1 MADLIKKLDFS
12 VIENLQIP
20 EIKDDSTTSNDI
32 EEVDDIINQNTFKD
46 IDEEDQEE
54 ESIDENIEN
63 ETITSTLENESTDDP
78 IHSIAQWSHDIGIID
93 FDEEDYNKV
102 EDKEE
107 YFKEQ
112 FNKKAKELGTEGL
125 PDQIKEL
132 VKHYEEGVPLDELIN
147 VKSNIQR
154 LENITDEVLN
164 RDEDLQEYLLTE
176 HLRSQDFDEDEIRDK
191 IELYKDKLLLDSEAK
206 IALKKLLKNQVN
218 YEASLIENSRRELE
232 NTQKEYQSN
241 LNNLKQTISDAE
253 SFIPGVAIKKENK
266 EKFFNAMTK
275 RDRTGM
281 TELEKKMQSKEM
293 QLAVA
298 QFVLE
303 LDGKLDGVIER
314 KAASTATLKIK
325 NTINSDS
332 KPNKSTLDITAAREA
347 LRSIKKKRY

>member
-32 EEVDDIINQNTFKD
+32 EEVDEIINQNTFKD
-46 IDEEDQEE
+46 IDEEEE
-54 ESIDENIEN
+54 EENTNEDIEN
-63 ETITSTLENESTDDP
+63 EIVTPTNENETSEDP
-78 IHSIAQWSHDIGIID
+78 IHGIAQWSHEIGIID

-154 LENITDEVLN
+154 LENITDDVLN

-176 HLRSQDFDEDEIRDK
+176 HLRSQDFDEDEIREK

-218 YEASLIENSRRELE
+218 YETSLIENSRKELE
-232 NTQKEYQSN
+232 YKQKEYQTN

-253 SFIPGVAIKKENK
+253 SFIPGLAIKKENK

-314 KAASTATLKIK
+314 KAASTAALKIK

>member
-1 MADLIKKLDFS
+1 MSELIKKLDFS

-20 EIKDDSTTSNDI
+20 EIKSDSILSNEI
-32 EEVDDIINQNTFKD
+32 EEVDEIINQNTFKD
-46 IDEEDQEE
+46 IDEEEIEE
-54 ESIDENIEN
+54 EIEDQV
-63 ETITSTLENESTDDP
+63 ITTEIEEKNAPEDP

-93 FDEEDYNKV
+93 FNEEDYSKV

-125 PDQIKEL
+125 PDQIKDL

-154 LENITDEVLN
+154 LENITDEILN
-164 RDEDLQEYLLTE
+164 KDEQLQEYLLAE
-176 HLRSQDFDEDEIRDK
+176 HLRSQDFDEDEIKAK
-191 IELYKDKLLLDSEAK
+191 IETYKDKLLLDSEAK

-218 YEASLIENSRRELE
+218 YEASLIENSKKELA
-232 NTQKEYQSN
+232 TKQQEYQTN
-241 LNNLKQTISDAE
+241 LTNLRQTINTTE
-253 SFIPGVAIKKENK
+253 SFIPGIPSIKKENK
-266 EKFFNAMTK
+266 ERFFNGMTK

-281 TELEKKMQSKEM
+281 TELEKRMQSKEM

-303 LDGKLDGVIER
+303 LDGKLDGVVER
-314 KAASTATLKIK
+314 KAANTATLKIK
-325 NTINSDS
+325 NTVNSDS
-332 KPNKSTLDITAAREA
+332 KPNNKSTLDITTAREA
-347 LRSIKKKRY
+347 LRSLKKTRY